1 MKPERK
7 EEVKMP
13 KQGSSVIQIPLGR
26 ANAFVIRGKRPVIV
40 DTGYPGSAPAI
51 LDKLTENGIDPKSVS
66 LILITHGH
74 ADHFGS
80 ATDLKKRTGAKV
92 AIHRLDAEA
101 ARKGQDPPLNPT
113 GAIGRL
119 FMPMLKRRG
128 PAKAPP
134 VKPDILIGDKID
146 LSKFGV
152 DGKIIHTPGHT
163 AGSVSVILPGGEVI
177 VGDSIMKGIFRW
189 WQPNYPLFA
198 DNMAQL
204 NESIKLILRK
214 KPSKIYSGHGGPFN
228 PKTVLRRFS

>member
-1 MKPERK
+1 MPE
-7 EEVKMP
+7 
-13 KQGSSVIQIPLGR
+13 QGSSVIQIPLGR
-26 ANAFVIRGKRPVIV
+26 ANAFVIWGKRPVIV

-74 ADHFGS
+74 TDHFGS
-80 ATDLKKRTGAKV
+80 AANLKERTGAKV
-92 AIHRLDAEA
+92 AIHKLDAEA

-119 FMPMLKRRG
+119 FISLLTRRG
-128 PAKAPP
+128 PAKAPSFE
-134 VKPDILIGDKID
+134 PDILIDGEMD
-146 LSKFGV
+146 LKKFGI

-163 AGSVSVILPGGEVI
+163 PGSVSVISSGGEVI
-177 VGDSIMKGIFRW
+177 VGDLIMRGIFRW

-204 NESIKLILRK
+204 NESIQLILRR
-214 KPSKIYSGHGGPFN
+214 KPSKIFSGHSGPFN

>member
-1 MKPERK
+1 MSPR
-7 EEVKMP
+7 
-13 KQGSSVIQIPLGR
+13 GSAVIQIPLGR

-51 LDKLTENGIDPKSVS
+51 IDKLTENGIDPKTVS

-80 ATDLKKRTGAKV
+80 AAALKQLTGAPV
-92 AIHRLDAEA
+92 AIHRLDAEPM
-101 ARKGQDPPLNPT
+101 RKGQDSSLNPT
-113 GAIGRL
+113 GAIGRFFISL
-119 FMPMLKRRG
+119 MAKRG

-134 VKPDILIGDKID
+134 VKPEILIEGEMN
-146 LSKFGV
+146 LNKFGV

-163 AGSVSVILPGGEVI
+163 PGSVSVILPGGEVI
-177 VGDSIMKGIFRW
+177 VGDLIMKGVLRW

-204 NESIKLILRK
+204 NKSIKLILQS
-214 KPSKIYSGHGGPFN
+214 KPARIFCGHGGPFT
-228 PKTVLRRFS
+228 PKAVQKRFS